1 MLDTK
6 TSTHFQFLRFE
17 LNNQYYALD
26 VLKVREVLSA
36 VKITPL
42 PSSLDFLAGV
52 INLRGSVIP
61 VVDLRT
67 KFQLGSAAHTADTS
81 IIIVE
86 IETQDEKTVVGA
98 LVDAVKD
105 VYVCEQDSLE
115 PPPRFGMKL
124 NTKLVKA
131 ISKRGTDFVI
141 VLDADQLFSESEL
154 WMVHEQSRDAEL
166 ENPVGESAK

>member
-1 MLDTK
+1 MLDSH

-17 LNNQYYALD
+17 LAGQFYALD

-42 PSSLDFLAGV
+42 PSSLDFLSGV

-67 KFQLGSAAHTADTS
+67 KFGMEVTAVTIDTS
-81 IIIVE
+81 IVIVE
-86 IETQDEKTVVGA
+86 IFNRDEKTVVGA
-98 LVDAVKD
+98 LVDGVKD
-105 VYVCEQDSLE
+105 VFVCDNDDLE

-131 ISKRGTDFVI
+131 ISKRGGDFVI

-154 WMVHEQSRDAEL
+154 WIVKEHGTE
-166 ENPVGESAK
+166 ESVEART